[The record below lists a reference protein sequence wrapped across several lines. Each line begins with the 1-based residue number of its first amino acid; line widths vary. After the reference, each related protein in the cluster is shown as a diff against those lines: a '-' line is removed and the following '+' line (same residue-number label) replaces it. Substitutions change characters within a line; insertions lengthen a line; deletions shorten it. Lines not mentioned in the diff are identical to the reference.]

1 MYYLEMIM
9 GQFTSQGTVKIW
21 SVCPGFVGV
30 GYGQAFGTICII
42 SYYSSLLAL
51 TLYYL
56 FVSFQ
61 SELPWSYCRED
72 WQNCVDSRPVEYT
85 ENLLAGL
92 ASNASTL
99 ATNLTSSYSNRGVTL
114 LADNETVKLQSSSE
128 IYFL

>member
-21 SVCPGFVGV
+21 SVVPGFVGV

-61 SELPWSYCRED
+61 SELPWSYCRDE
-72 WQNCVDSRPVEYT
+72 WTNCVNSRPQEYVD
-85 ENLLAGL
+85 NLLTGVSL
-92 ASNASTL
+92 ANESAR
-99 ATNLTSSYSNRGVTL
+99 NLSGIGIVAN
-114 LADNETVKLQSSSE
+114 DETEKLQSSSE
-128 IYFL
+128 LYFL